1 MGTAPAARPSA
12 AGDDALFR
20 ATVFEQN
27 QERVAALQAEFPGHQ
42 ISRENTGRG
51 PRYIALSRKPGV
63 RPHTLITADLGEFG
77 DELRRGQ
84 A

>member
-1 MGTAPAARPSA
+1 
-12 AGDDALFR
+12 
-20 ATVFEQN
+20 VFEQN
-27 QERVAALQAEFPGHQ
+27 QVRVAALQAEFPAFR

-51 PRYIALSRKPGV
+51 PRYIALSQEPGV
-63 RPHTLITADLGEFG
+63 RPHTVITADLGELG